1 MRVAVCCHI
10 SKPEKSF
17 DDMPSMITGQPYLD
31 RREAGQILAAHI
43 REQFPASNSIVL
55 ALPRGG
61 VPVGFEVARALD
73 APLDVFLVRKLG
85 VPRQPEYA
93 MGAIATGGY
102 EVLNDQLIAELGITP
117 LQVADVADRETA
129 ELRRRE
135 AIYRAGRPPIEL
147 EGRMVYLVD
156 DGLATGFTMRAA
168 IGALREIGAERL
180 VVAVPVGAEDTCAEI
195 VTLVDGLVCPF
206 LPDPFHAVSL
216 WYKNFEPT
224 TDQEVQDCLAAA
236 ALNHDATHAP
246 AARS

>member
-1 MRVAVCCHI
+1 
-10 SKPEKSF
+10 
-17 DDMPSMITGQPYLD
+17 MITGQPYLD
-31 RREAGQILAAHI
+31 RREAGQILARHI
-43 REQFPASNSIVL
+43 REQFSATHAIVL

-73 APLDVFLVRKLG
+73 ALLDIFLVRKLG
-85 VPRQPEYA
+85 VPREPEFA

-102 EVLNDQLIAELGITP
+102 EVLNDQLIADLGITP
-117 LQVADVADRETA
+117 LQVAEVADRETA

-135 AIYRAGRPPIEL
+135 ALYRAGRPPIDI
-147 EGRMVYLVD
+147 EGRVVYLVD

-168 IGALREIGAERL
+168 IGALRELGADRL
-180 VVAVPVGAEDTCAEI
+180 VVAVPVGAEDTCEEI
-195 VTLVDGLVCPF
+195 ATQVDGLVCPF
-206 LPDPFHAVSL
+206 LPDPFHAVGL

-236 ALNHDATHAP
+236 PLSFDATHAS